1 MSEESKNSEKDEL
14 LIEEIANNINVSKEE
29 LQSFVRQLRPKGFRN
44 NIASTWSSGWQGKAC
59 VMMGGVGAGVTFAAI
74 IEGIGAITGVDSIRV
89 LKKLAEW
96 YA

>member
-1 MSEESKNSEKDEL
+1 MKKMSEESKNSEL
-14 LIEEIANNINVSKEE
+14 LIEEIANNINVPKEE
-29 LQSFVRQLRPKGFRN
+29 LQNFIKQLTPKGFKN
-44 NIASTWSSGWQGKAC
+44 NIASTWQSGWQGKAC